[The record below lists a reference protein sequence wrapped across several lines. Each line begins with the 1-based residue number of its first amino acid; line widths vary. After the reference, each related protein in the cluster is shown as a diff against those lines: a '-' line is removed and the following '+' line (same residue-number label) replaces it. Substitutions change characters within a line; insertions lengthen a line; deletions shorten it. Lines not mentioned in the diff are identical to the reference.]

1 MRTIRPSS
9 LRGSSSLTVGAL
21 VVLALLGD
29 AASAR
34 ASWTAANC
42 SGGSME
48 LGSWKRSQ
56 AQDYAQ
62 MADREGYEWGGG
74 CFKLNDRDDT
84 PGMPDSGGEGTDCS
98 GLVFKSWAL
107 HQDASAGYRY
117 WDHDKAIHGPFSTAS
132 YYAPASSYPFKPI
145 AKGYAATEYM
155 DAFVYRTAS
164 NTAGHIGMIYA
175 EGSGGTDLVIE
186 SKGDAYGTGIFWE
199 TYRSQTAYRGVRRK
213 AWTPECYPRCAS
225 PSR

>member
-1 MRTIRPSS
+1 LLCGLTLAPM
-9 LRGSSSLTVGAL
+9 LGGVAQARGT
-21 VVLALLGD
+21 
-29 AASAR
+29 
-34 ASWTAANC
+34 WTASHC
-42 SGGSME
+42 SGGSFGMDT
-48 LGSWKRSQ
+48 WKRSQ

-62 MADREGYEWGGG
+62 MADHEGYEWGGG
-74 CFKLNDRDDT
+74 CFKLNDKDDT

-98 GLVFKSWAL
+98 GLVFKTWAL
-107 HQDASAGYRY
+107 HQDASPGYRY

-132 YYAPASSYPFKPI
+132 YYAPSTGAPFKSI

-175 EGSGGTDLVIE
+175 EGSGGTDLIVE
-186 SKGDAYGTGIFWE
+186 SKGDADGTGIFWE
-199 TYRSQTAYRGVRRK
+199 TYRSQSAYRGVRRK
-213 AWTPECYPRCAS
+213 AWTPECYPRCVA